1 MKVLK
6 ASVELKENLMSIDF
20 QDITII
26 ANPEQAQVRDGS
38 RRHSKKF
45 PFQLSGAPTPE
56 WVALFNREWAMRTVS
71 NRSASVHGDIL
82 VLECA
87 IEELPLLAENLEV
100 DMTTANQQYRERL
113 LRQKVKEQESGDEGQ
128 ERERTDD
135 NAAIID
141 ALAKL
146 KER

>member
-1 MKVLK
+1 
-6 ASVELKENLMSIDF
+6 
-20 QDITII
+20 
-26 ANPEQAQVRDGS
+26 
-38 RRHSKKF
+38 
-45 PFQLSGAPTPE
+45 
-56 WVALFNREWAMRTVS
+56 EWAMRTVS
-71 NRSASVHGDIL
+71 NRAASVHGDIL

-100 DMTTANQQYRERL
+100 DMTAANEQYRERI

-141 ALAKL
+141 VLAKL
-146 KER
+146 KERWK

>member
-1 MKVLK
+1 
-6 ASVELKENLMSIDF
+6 
-20 QDITII
+20 
-26 ANPEQAQVRDGS
+26 
-38 RRHSKKF
+38 
-45 PFQLSGAPTPE
+45 
-56 WVALFNREWAMRTVS
+56 MRTVS
-71 NRSASVHGDIL
+71 NRAASVHGDIL

-100 DMTTANQQYRERL
+100 DMTAANQQYRERM

-135 NAAIID
+135 NAAIIE

>member
-1 MKVLK
+1 
-6 ASVELKENLMSIDF
+6 
-20 QDITII
+20 
-26 ANPEQAQVRDGS
+26 
-38 RRHSKKF
+38 
-45 PFQLSGAPTPE
+45 
-56 WVALFNREWAMRTVS
+56 MRTVS
-71 NRSASVHGDIL
+71 NRAASVHGDIL

-100 DMTTANQQYRERL
+100 DMTAANQQYRERM
-113 LRQKVKEQESGDEGQ
+113 LRQKVKEQESGDDGQ

>member
-1 MKVLK
+1 MP
-6 ASVELKENLMSIDF
+6 IDF
-20 QDITII
+20 EDITII

-71 NRSASVHGDIL
+71 NRAASVHGDVL

-100 DMTTANQQYRERL
+100 DMTTANQLYRDRL
-113 LRQKVKEQESGDEGQ
+113 SRQQVKEQQAGYQGREQ
-128 ERERTDD
+128 ERTDD
-135 NAAIID
+135 DVAISE
-141 ALAKL
+141 ALGKL

>member
-1 MKVLK
+1 
-6 ASVELKENLMSIDF
+6 MSTDF

-38 RRHSKKF
+38 RRHAKKF
-45 PFQLSGAPTPE
+45 PFRLSAAPTPE
-56 WVALFNREWAMRTVS
+56 WVALFNREWSMRTVP
-71 NRSASVHGDIL
+71 NRAASVHGDIL

-87 IEELPLLAENLEV
+87 IEELPMLAENLEV

-113 LRQKVKEQESGDEGQ
+113 LRQGVHEQQAGHEGQ

-135 NAAIID
+135 NAAID
-141 ALAKL
+141 EALGKL
-146 KER
+146 RKR